1 MEPADRDVDA
11 SELGRVP
18 FLADLSP
25 EEIEALC
32 PAATLREVAADET
45 IFRQGDPSSELFL
58 VLDGE
63 VAIELLMGGA
73 SPRLLTTLGR
83 GTVFGEINFL
93 LGTARTASA
102 RALRETRCVALD
114 RTSLEALEG
123 LGGQAVGRI
132 MEKLA
137 RVLALRLAHVDRQVA
152 ELGRRFTA
160 SHPEALRLVEEFER
174 ERARLLHTWQG

>member
-1 MEPADRDVDA
+1 MAPEERSVEA
-11 SELGRVP
+11 SELARIP

-25 EEIEALC
+25 EEVEALC
-32 PAATLREVAADET
+32 PAAVLREAAADEV

-63 VAIELLMGGA
+63 VAIELHVAGA

-83 GTVFGEINFL
+83 GTVFGEVNFL
-93 LGTARTASA
+93 LATARTATA
-102 RALRETRCVALD
+102 RALRPTRCVALE
-114 RTSLEALEG
+114 RPALDALQG
-123 LGGQAVGRI
+123 LGGVAVGHV

-152 ELGRRFTA
+152 ELGRRFLAT
-160 SHPEALRLVEEFER
+160 HPEALRLVEDFER
-174 ERARLLHTWQG
+174 ERTRLLHSWQG

>member
-11 SELGRVP
+11 TELGRIP

-25 EEIEALC
+25 QEIAALC
-32 PAATLREVAADET
+32 PAAALCEAAADEV
-45 IFRQGDPSSELFL
+45 IFREGDPSSELFL

-63 VAIELLMGGA
+63 VAIELRVGGV

-102 RALRETRCVALD
+102 RALRATRCVALD
-114 RTSLEALEG
+114 RASLDALEG
-123 LGGQAVGRI
+123 VGSLAVGRV

-152 ELGRRFTA
+152 ELGRRFVA
-160 SHPEALRLVEEFER
+160 NHPEASRLVEDFER
-174 ERARLLHTWQG
+174 ERVRLLHTWQG